1 MWWSSTRRS
10 SPGYHAPESDW
21 EGGESSTTKLRDTSV
36 EKLFSGGPKHVN
48 VHAAGTGNP
57 PILTC
62 ADLREEG

>member
-1 MWWSSTRRS
+1 MVE
-10 SPGYHAPESDW
+10 HAPVFARLPCPESDW
-21 EGGESSTTKLRDTSV
+21 EGGGSSTTTLRDTSV

-62 ADLREEG
+62 AGLREEG